1 MSEHLMH
8 WLAIATLAVGAYGL
22 KLLGYTVPERLLE
35 RPRVHRVAL
44 LMPVAL
50 LSALTTV
57 QVVGGDDGISLDARI
72 PGIAFAVVALIF
84 RAPFL
89 VVVVGA
95 GAVAAAVRA
104 LTG

>member
-1 MSEHLMH
+1 MTEHVAN
-8 WLAIATLAVGAYGL
+8 WLAVGALAAGAYAL
-22 KLLGYTVPERLLE
+22 KLLGYAVPERYLE
-35 RPRVHRVAL
+35 RPRVHRVAV

-57 QVVGGDDGISLDARI
+57 QVVGGPDGMVLDARLV
-72 PGIAFAVVALIF
+72 GIAFAAVALLL

-95 GAVAAAVRA
+95 AAVTAGVRA
-104 LTG
+104 LVG

>member
-1 MSEHLMH
+1 MTEHLAH
-8 WLAIATLAVGAYGL
+8 WLAIVALAVGAYGL
-22 KLLGYTVPERLLE
+22 KLLGYAVPERLLE
-35 RPRVHRVAL
+35 RPRVQRVAV

-57 QVVGGDDGISLDARI
+57 QVFGDGQGLTVDARAA
-72 PGIAFAVVALIF
+72 GLLFAVGALML

-95 GAVAAAVRA
+95 AAVAALLRLLV
-104 LTG
+104 G

>member
-1 MSEHLMH
+1 MSEHLAI
-8 WLAIATLAVGAYGL
+8 WLAIVALAAGAYGL
-22 KLLGYTVPERLLE
+22 KLLGYAVPERYLE
-35 RPRVHRVAL
+35 QPRVHRVAV

-57 QVVGGDDGISLDARI
+57 QVVGGEDGLVLDARI
-72 PGIAFAVVALIF
+72 PGIAFAVVALLL

-95 GAVAAAVRA
+95 GAVTAGIRA
-104 LTG
+104 LAG